1 MKQFFKKQTIAF
13 SFAMIAAGAA
23 FSQSIPTLEIRR
35 ATTATN
41 SGFGVSTLPMQAEF
55 LNDALNNNTYTNNSP
70 TKNVTVSFRNQQFTG
85 LNYGSA
91 TAIADGNGGFY
102 STAQTTG
109 LVFGAG
115 PSLAADALVFGATP
129 YNRYNI
135 IGEYGGAGGP
145 TDNMFTSNP
154 KATGAQLGTGIE
166 VASSFNKTNAGF
178 EVFTTAQALFG
189 SANGI
194 GSRVYF
200 GDLVL
205 TYNTPVRNPVIH
217 IAGLG
222 GSYRYLPLGAN
233 DIPSNY
239 LSTFFSTELELVN
252 TDLTSTFMSGNQFF
266 QVSGNNIL
274 NNNNANPNGGSVLV
288 PTETF
293 NNLGAA
299 TGSVRLNGTVQE
311 VVYRVYLQSGTSSN
325 FPWSVPG
332 SLITGATRDP
342 FTGDIWYVAS
352 SFDKPTQQ
360 ISGNVFNDAD
370 GLTNSN
376 INTTGSAANPKT
388 NVGGLLFVNLL
399 NASGNVVATTRVSP
413 EGVYLFDNVT
423 VGNYTVQLT
432 TIAGTVGSPAP
443 SNTLPAG
450 WINTGENGST
460 LPGNGT
466 GNDGAVNSR
475 SATITVNAEDSKV
488 EVNFGI
494 ERLPNSVSYST
505 IVPKPSVGTVFT
517 LNNVGP
523 NPLPILSGNDPED
536 MPSEAV
542 LTSKTVQITTLPT
555 NTTLS
560 YNGIAVTQGQVILN
574 FNPSLLKVAITSA
587 TAGATHTSFEYAYV
601 DAAGKPDPSP
611 ALYVISWQGVLP
623 VTLISFDATGDNC
636 SAKLI
641 WVTSSEVNASKFEVE
656 LSTDNGSI
664 FNKVN
669 TVAATGTSGSGRTY
683 NSSYAMQTSVVH
695 YFRLKIV
702 NTDGSFSYSDIRKV
716 SCANGYVKVTLA
728 PNPVSSSFMLRG
740 MDNGKNQVSIY
751 ASNGQLMKT
760 QVIVNTQGSVD
771 VSTFAGGT
779 YNVRIVNQTGTVTT
793 IQMIKN

>member
-23 FSQSIPTLEIRR
+23 FAQRIPTLEMRR
-35 ATTATN
+35 GTTPTN
-41 SGFGVSTLPMQAEF
+41 SGFGVDNTPMQVEF
-55 LNDALNNNTYTNNSP
+55 LNDALNNSSFTTNTP

-102 STAQTTG
+102 STAQSTG

-115 PSLAADALVFGATP
+115 PSLATDPIVFGATP

-145 TDNMFTSNP
+145 IDNMFTSNP
-154 KATGAQLGTGIE
+154 TATGAELGTGIK
-166 VASSFNKTNAGF
+166 VQGSPNTTNAAF
-178 EVFTTAQALFG
+178 ELFTTAQALYG
-189 SANGI
+189 STNGI

-205 TYNTPVRNPVIH
+205 TYNTPVKNPVIH
-217 IAGLG
+217 VAGLG
-222 GSYRYLPLGAN
+222 GSYRYLPIGAT
-233 DIPSNY
+233 DIPANY
-239 LSTFFSTELELVN
+239 LSAFFSTELELVN
-252 TDLTSTFMSGNQFF
+252 TGLTSTSMSGNQFF

-274 NNNNANPNGGSVLV
+274 NNNNANPNGGSVVV
-288 PTETF
+288 PGELF
-293 NNLGAA
+293 NNFGAA

-311 VVYRVYLQSGTSSN
+311 VVYRVYLKSGTSSN

-332 SLITGATRDP
+332 SLISGATRDP

-370 GLTNSN
+370 GLTNNN
-376 INTTGSAANPKT
+376 INTTGSVANPKT
-388 NVGGLLFVNLL
+388 NAGGLFANLL
-399 NASGNVVATTRVSP
+399 NSAGNVVASTPVSP
-413 EGVYLFDNVT
+413 EGVFLFDNVA
-423 VGNYTVQLT
+423 VGNYSVQLT
-432 TIAGTVGSPAP
+432 NVQGVIGSAAPA
-443 SNTLPAG
+443 TLLPAG

-466 GNDGAVNSR
+466 GSDGTVNGR
-475 SATITVNAEDSKV
+475 SGTITVNAEDSKV

-494 ERLPNSVSYST
+494 ERLPNSVDFT
-505 IVPKPSVGTVFT
+505 TTVPKPNVGTVFT

-536 MPSEAV
+536 MPTVGV
-542 LTSKTVQITTLPT
+542 LTNKSVQITTLPT
-555 NTTLS
+555 NTTLR
-560 YNGIAVTQGQVILN
+560 YNGVNVTVGQVIPN
-574 FNPSLLKVAITSA
+574 FNPSLLSILVTTA
-587 TAGATHTSFEYAYV
+587 TVGATQTSFQYAYV
-601 DAAGKPDPSP
+601 DAAGKPDPTP
-611 ALYVISWQGVLP
+611 ATYTIQWQGILP
-623 VTLISFDATGDNC
+623 VTLTSFDATGDNC

-641 WVTSSEVNASKFEVE
+641 WVTASEVNASKFEVE
-656 LSTDNGSI
+656 LSTDNGAI

-683 NSSYAMQTSVVH
+683 NSSYAMQTGVVH

-716 SCANGYVKVTLA
+716 SCTSGYVKVTLA

-740 MDNGKNQVSIY
+740 MDNGRNQVSIY

-779 YNVRIVNQTGTVTT
+779 YNVRIVNQTGAVTT